1 MVTAIFCYHTSM
13 NSPATDQSYSIYKAA
28 GLIVQDR
35 KVLATRSKGKT
46 IFIQP
51 GGKLERGESEI
62 DALIRELREELGIHI
77 TEADVEKIDDYYAEA
92 AGTPGQRLKLAAYLV
107 KSFRG
112 EITPQNEV
120 EEIRF
125 FSSQLPEN
133 VEIASIFQ
141 HDILPILKAR
151 DLID

>member
-1 MVTAIFCYHTSM
+1 M
-13 NSPATDQSYSIYKAA
+13 NNSATDQSYNIYKAA
-28 GLIVQDR
+28 GLIIQNR
-35 KVLATRSKGKT
+35 KVLATRTKGKN
-46 IFIQP
+46 IFIYSARRQAGEGRIWDWRP
-51 GGKLERGESEI
+51 NPRTARRIRNPYHWSERWE
-62 DALIRELREELGIHI
+62 DRW
-77 TEADVEKIDDYYAEA
+77 YYAEA
-92 AGTPGQRLKLAAYLV
+92 GGMPGQRHRLAAYLV

-112 EITPQNEV
+112 EITPENEV

-151 DLID
+151 DSID